1 MKYSGYQAIV
11 EFDAED
17 RVFHG
22 RVAGLR
28 DVVTFAGESVAELE
42 QAFRESVDDYLALCQ
57 ARGEAPDKPMSG
69 EFMVRI
75 DPELHRQA
83 ALAAQ
88 RAGKSLNK
96 WVAEAIRHEAA

>member
-1 MKYSGYQAIV
+1 MNYRGYQAIV
-11 EFDAED
+11 EFDDED

-42 QAFRESVDDYLALCQ
+42 QAFRESVDDYLALCE
-57 ARGEAPDKPMSG
+57 ARGEAPDKPLSG
-69 EFMVRI
+69 QFMVRI

-83 ALAAQ
+83 VMAAQ
-88 RAGKSLNK
+88 RAGKSLNR
-96 WVAEAIRHEAA
+96 WVAEAIRREAA